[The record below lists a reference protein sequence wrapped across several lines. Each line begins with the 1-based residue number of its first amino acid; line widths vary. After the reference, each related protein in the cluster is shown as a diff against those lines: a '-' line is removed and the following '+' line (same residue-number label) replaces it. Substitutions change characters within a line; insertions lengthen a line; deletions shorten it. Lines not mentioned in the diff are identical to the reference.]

1 MPRATPTS
9 DHKNAMP
16 DTDAPSRN
24 EFADSPGDNRNL
36 PVPVPPRETRDTERW
51 FVRFVRSLFGFKPG
65 SMRDDLEDVLE
76 AGSTGDT
83 GFSPEESTMLKN
95 ILGLRE
101 RRVEDIMVPRADIVA
116 VADDISL
123 GELVKVFEK
132 AAHSRLVV
140 YKETLDDPAGMVH
153 IRDLIA
159 FMTARAAVSP
169 EAKNRRKKTA
179 GLDLKAV
186 DLSIALSSTTIVR
199 PVLFVPPSMPAI
211 DLLAKMQA
219 THIHLALVIDEYGGT
234 DGLASIEDIVELI
247 VGDIEDEHDESEEH
261 PIVRQA
267 DGSWLADARASL
279 DDVVAMVGAD
289 FDVGEASEEVDTLG
303 GYLVGQVGRLPV
315 RGELVPGPG
324 PFEIEVL
331 DADPRR
337 VKRLRILRRRQPRLM
352 RVDAGR
358 RGSTGFPPATDAA
371 MAAEPSEAGGDAPPP
386 TPTRILR
393 RPPMPPHRRDSR
405 EVRLPRPQGRS
416 RLGMAPLRDRSDG
429 GGDIDDR
436 AGSL

>member
-1 MPRATPTS
+1 
-9 DHKNAMP
+9 MP
-16 DTDAPSRN
+16 DTDAPSRS
-24 EFADSPGDNRNL
+24 EFADTPGDIRNL
-36 PVPVPPRETRDTERW
+36 PVPIPAHEARDSERW
-51 FVRFVRSLFGFKPG
+51 FVRFIRNLFGFKPG
-65 SMRDDLEDVLE
+65 SMRADLKDVLE
-76 AGSTGDT
+76 AGLTGDS

-101 RRVEDIMVPRADIVA
+101 RRVEDVMVPRADIIA

-169 EAKNRRKKTA
+169 ESKSRRKKTA
-179 GLDLKAV
+179 GLDLKAI
-186 DLSIALSSTTIVR
+186 DLSISLASTTIVR

-247 VGDIEDEHDESEEH
+247 VGDIEDEHDESGEH

-279 DDVVAMVGAD
+279 EDVVAMVGAD
-289 FDVGEASEEVDTLG
+289 FDVGDAGEEVDTLG

-358 RGSTGFPPATDAA
+358 RGATGSPAATEAA
-371 MAAEPSEAGGDAPPP
+371 MTTEPAAAAPAEPSPSADAAADPATAADAVPPARQP
-386 TPTRILR
+386 
-393 RPPMPPHRRDSR
+393 
-405 EVRLPRPQGRS
+405 
-416 RLGMAPLRDRSDG
+416 
-429 GGDIDDR
+429 
-436 AGSL
+436 

>member
-1 MPRATPTS
+1 MLRAMPIS
-9 DHKNAMP
+9 DTLTAMP
-16 DTDAPSRN
+16 DTDVPSRS
-24 EFADSPGDNRNL
+24 EFADISTDSRNL
-36 PVPVPPRETRDTERW
+36 PVPVTARETRDSERW
-51 FVRFVRSLFGFKPG
+51 FVRFVRAMFGLKPG
-65 SMRDDLEDVLE
+65 SMRADLEDALE
-76 AGSTGDT
+76 TGASREA

-95 ILGLRE
+95 ILALRE
-101 RRVEDIMVPRADIVA
+101 RRVEDVMVPRADIVA

-159 FMTARAAVSP
+159 FMTARAAVAP
-169 EAKNRRKKTA
+169 EAKSRRKKTA
-179 GLDLKAV
+179 GLDLKAI
-186 DLSIALSSTTIVR
+186 DLSVPLSTTTIVR

-211 DLLAKMQA
+211 GLLAKMQA

-234 DGLASIEDIVELI
+234 DGIASIEDIVELI
-247 VGDIEDEHDESEEH
+247 VGDIEDEHDESGEH

-279 DDVVAMVGAD
+279 EDVVAMVGAD

-315 RGELVPGPG
+315 RGELIPGPG

-337 VKRLRILRRRQPRLM
+337 VKRLRILRRRQPRLT
-352 RVDAGR
+352 RVDAAR
-358 RGSTGFPPATDAA
+358 RVG
-371 MAAEPSEAGGDAPPP
+371 APPP
-386 TPTRILR
+386 VETLPVDPPAGAAASGEAAPSETRPFETPSSVDS
-393 RPPMPPHRRDSR
+393 PPASGTADDVVPPA
-405 EVRLPRPQGRS
+405 PRP
-416 RLGMAPLRDRSDG
+416 
-429 GGDIDDR
+429 
-436 AGSL
+436 